1 MLFSDKNLLT
11 IYDFIT
17 EDDAQNIYDILNQNF
32 EAVTK
37 LPEKPIYKHIF
48 SSEKEITPF
57 LFIFKW
63 KKSNKE
69 KKKIL
74 IDDIK
79 NYHQDLLEHH
89 NFPFIFKFILLISY
103 VEENEI
109 SQNKEKNDDNNEN
122 LNINCI
128 IDLICF
134 ITNKLEIS
142 FKNYDPNSN
151 NQNSNYYF
159 ICNVINL
166 LIVMNNIFL
175 DKNFQI
181 IFCKKQLIDCFYK
194 IVHILEKTGLL
205 YSNYCFELQ
214 PKCGKIVCE
223 ICYDL
228 FMILLKYSFKE
239 NKSFFEKTFIK
250 VIKENK
256 QKNEVEYC
264 TIFYLIDLNKENI
277 LVKDSKTK
285 KILEKYIKEYQSLNY
300 IHKCIF
306 FVKNENK
313 RIHIFGKKINPLED
327 VNLSLYILA
336 KTFLYLFTQLSPE
349 LYNYLLEEI
358 LHVITENLYSL
369 WTKKN
374 HFYGQKICKK
384 FPLYS
389 ETKSFFEAHVV
400 RNANDFEVYKKF
412 FTKEITGKIKENQL
426 NVFNV
431 FSSKLLDKKQYDID
445 NNIKDEE
452 PENNLKKVNS
462 IPKPE
467 INIDNNNDLYYR
479 DSKNWFFQFEKLKKN
494 YIIINPKNYLLKRYF
509 SLNYKDIFFKDE
521 LFQKIK
527 SSYLCTYRNNKA
539 LNVKTKQLNY
549 PTKQKNFSNSLEPK
563 TFLRR
568 DYNIY
573 NRDFFKV
580 SHNYIKGELI
590 KENDKKNLFFYP
602 HEYYSKNI
610 LKNQN
615 FCFECELITT
625 QFLYYGKMYIGK
637 EYLCF
642 ESRQFIND
650 DIITIDLDNF
660 FKYAFSVR
668 DQDNKTSKEKHILI
682 LIKDIKEIIRRRT
695 LLMKQAIEIFNK
707 NGKSYFFNFFKTN
720 ICDKVYEILSRINYD
735 LLKINKQFILVSND
749 GDKLKLK
756 NILNDF
762 RNGNISNYNYLLY
775 LNKISSRTYND
786 LTQYPVFPWIIL
798 NIKKLYEL
806 TNIIG
811 QNCVHNNKKRDE
823 DDSLRDM
830 NYPVSMQ
837 KKDKR
842 EIEIYKY
849 LEDKSKHPFHLGTHY
864 STSSYIFYYLM
875 RINPYGENLIKLQNY
890 KQENPN
896 RMFLSF
902 KDTQYV
908 LNQSNDNR
916 ELIPDIYSY
925 IDYMCNL
932 NCSFFGIRANSLLVD
947 DFFILKENEKFDENL
962 NLISTYVESLYRHKK
977 LLNDI
982 ETTKKLDKWVDIIF
996 GKKQLPLEDINIA
1009 HTCNIF
1015 GKLTYE
1021 QRTNLEEKMEKYKK
1035 KLKNKKITEKKIIS
1049 KIQNN
1054 INVINNFGICPCQIL
1069 KENNSYEEIQNV
1081 QKLKNNNVIKKED
1094 YYFFTKLSNNQYL
1107 SIMNKGNP
1115 MIRIVGIFE
1124 NKEDKG
1130 KHYSCGNFEN
1140 EISHMY
1146 INPNNL
1152 NIPIYK
1158 PNYAIS
1164 AITFNNEDNQ
1174 IHETFIL
1181 TCRFLGN
1188 YFKVQN
1194 MENTIMTLCEDFV
1207 TTIVAR
1213 NSEKNDTHFFT
1224 GLKNG
1229 KITEW
1234 KIAKIENKF
1243 NRDKYQY
1250 FLSFRIKE
1258 KKHVYAHKLSITAIE
1273 INTTKEIIASA
1284 GEDKFIY
1291 IRKLFDFELLTSIDL
1306 TYTFGN
1312 PIISRSPN
1320 IFPSLIKISDLNCIY
1335 VVLYNYTMNKSI
1347 IRGYT
1352 LNGLFFAQTAEYKDD
1367 DFSYSNISF
1376 NKNWNLI
1383 VGLYY
1388 YNVILLLNSYDL
1400 KVKYKYIIDEK
1411 NCHKSCKWL
1420 EYDASTKEFIILYNN
1435 QCNITQF
1442 SEDIQAWFDS

>member
-1 MLFSDKNLLT
+1 M
-11 IYDFIT
+11 
-17 EDDAQNIYDILNQNF
+17 
-32 EAVTK
+32 
-37 LPEKPIYKHIF
+37 
-48 SSEKEITPF
+48 
-57 LFIFKW
+57 
-63 KKSNKE
+63 
-69 KKKIL
+69 
-74 IDDIK
+74 
-79 NYHQDLLEHH
+79 
-89 NFPFIFKFILLISY
+89 
-103 VEENEI
+103 
-109 SQNKEKNDDNNEN
+109 
-122 LNINCI
+122 
-128 IDLICF
+128 
-134 ITNKLEIS
+134 
-142 FKNYDPNSN
+142 
-151 NQNSNYYF
+151 
-159 ICNVINL
+159 
-166 LIVMNNIFL
+166 
-175 DKNFQI
+175 
-181 IFCKKQLIDCFYK
+181 
-194 IVHILEKTGLL
+194 
-205 YSNYCFELQ
+205 
-214 PKCGKIVCE
+214 
-223 ICYDL
+223 
-228 FMILLKYSFKE
+228 
-239 NKSFFEKTFIK
+239 
-250 VIKENK
+250 
-256 QKNEVEYC
+256 
-264 TIFYLIDLNKENI
+264 
-277 LVKDSKTK
+277 
-285 KILEKYIKEYQSLNY
+285 
-300 IHKCIF
+300 
-306 FVKNENK
+306 
-313 RIHIFGKKINPLED
+313 
-327 VNLSLYILA
+327 
-336 KTFLYLFTQLSPE
+336 
-349 LYNYLLEEI
+349 
-358 LHVITENLYSL
+358 
-369 WTKKN
+369 
-374 HFYGQKICKK
+374 
-384 FPLYS
+384 
-389 ETKSFFEAHVV
+389 
-400 RNANDFEVYKKF
+400 
-412 FTKEITGKIKENQL
+412 
-426 NVFNV
+426 
-431 FSSKLLDKKQYDID
+431 
-445 NNIKDEE
+445 
-452 PENNLKKVNS
+452 
-462 IPKPE
+462 
-467 INIDNNNDLYYR
+467 
-479 DSKNWFFQFEKLKKN
+479 
-494 YIIINPKNYLLKRYF
+494 
-509 SLNYKDIFFKDE
+509 
-521 LFQKIK
+521 
-527 SSYLCTYRNNKA
+527 
-539 LNVKTKQLNY
+539 NY
-549 PTKQKNFSNSLEPK
+549 PIKQKNFSNSLEPK

-580 SHNYIKGELI
+580 SHNYIKKELI

-602 HEYYSKNI
+602 HEYYSKKIFMNE
-610 LKNQN
+610 NN
-615 FCFECELITT
+615 YFDCELITT
-625 QFLYYGKMYIGK
+625 QFVYFGKMYIGE

-642 ESRQFIND
+642 ESRQFIDD
-650 DIITIDLDNF
+650 DIITIDIDKF
-660 FKYAFSVR
+660 YKYAFSVR
-668 DQDNKTSKEKHILI
+668 DQDNKTSKKKHILI

-707 NGKSYFFNFFKTN
+707 NGKSYFFNFFKTDK
-720 ICDKVYEILSRINYD
+720 CDKVYKILSEINYN

-798 NIKKLYEL
+798 KINTLYEL
-806 TNIIG
+806 TNNIG
-811 QNCVHNNKKRDE
+811 KNCKNNNKKRDE

-837 KKDKR
+837 KKEKR

-875 RINPYGENLIKLQNY
+875 RMNPYGENLIKLQNY

-902 KDTQYV
+902 KDTQFV

-916 ELIPDIYSY
+916 ELIPDIYCY

-932 NCSFFGIRANSLLVD
+932 NCSFFGIRTNSWLVD
-947 DFFILKENEKFDENL
+947 DFFISKLNEKLDENL

-977 LLNDI
+977 ILNDI

-996 GKKQLPLEDINIA
+996 GKKQLPLEDSNIA
-1009 HTCNIF
+1009 YTCNIF

-1021 QRTNLEEKMEKYKK
+1021 QKTNLKKKMDKYKK
-1035 KLKNKKITEKKIIS
+1035 KYKNKENKIIS

-1054 INVINNFGICPCQIL
+1054 INIINNFGICPCQIL
-1069 KENNSYEEIQNV
+1069 TENNSYEEIQNV
-1081 QKLKNNNVIKKED
+1081 QKFKNNTVVKEGD

-1107 SIMNKGNP
+1107 SIMSKGNS
-1115 MIRIVGIFE
+1115 MIRIVDIFE

-1146 INPNNL
+1146 VNTNNL

-1194 MENTIMTLCEDFV
+1194 MENTIMVLCEDFV

-1229 KITEW
+1229 KIIEW
-1234 KIAKIENKF
+1234 KITKIENEY
-1243 NRDKYQY
+1243 NRNKYQY

-1258 KKHVYAHKLSITAIE
+1258 KKHVYAHKSSITAIE

-1320 IFPSLIKISDLNCIY
+1320 IIPSLIKISDLNCIY
-1335 VVLYNYTMNKSI
+1335 VVLYNYTMHKSI

-1352 LNGLFFAQTAEYKDD
+1352 LNGLFFAQTVEYKDD

-1400 KVKYKYIIDEK
+1400 KVKYNYIIDEK
-1411 NCHKSCKWL
+1411 NSHKSCKWL

-1435 QCNITQF
+1435 QCNISQF
-1442 SEDIQAWFDS
+1442 SEEIQAWFDS